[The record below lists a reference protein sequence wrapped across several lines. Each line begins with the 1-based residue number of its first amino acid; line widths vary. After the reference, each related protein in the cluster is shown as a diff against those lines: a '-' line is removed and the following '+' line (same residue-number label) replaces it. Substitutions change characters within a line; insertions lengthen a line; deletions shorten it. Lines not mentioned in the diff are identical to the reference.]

1 MPNYLHRC
9 SKCGNEQNDLRGMT
23 DPAPVVKCSECNL
36 DMPQVM
42 KASFQFT
49 YGKEN
54 FHGPTIGERATHQIE
69 TARAA
74 GLDPVPVG
82 HKTYTGR

>member
-1 MPNYLHRC
+1 MIGYIYKTTNKLNNWIYIGQHRS
-9 SKCGNEQNDLRGMT
+9 SKFSKSYKGSGKVLIDAFEL
-23 DPAPVVKCSECNL
+23 
-36 DMPQVM
+36 
-42 KASFQFT
+42 